1 VLRLENVTVSYGMA
15 PVLHDVSIDVREGE
29 IVALVG
35 ANGAGKT
42 TLLRS
47 ISRLLA
53 CQAGTISFDGK
64 ALNDRSAPQTVRL
77 GISQVPEGRRVF
89 GEMTVEENLEMGAY
103 SRHKKANLSSELKEI
118 FAMFPIL
125 LERRWQLADTLSG
138 GEQQMLALGRA
149 LMSKPRLLLLDEP
162 SMGLAPLI
170 VAQIFRIIQEIRGR
184 GTTVLLVEQNAT
196 MALRTSDRA
205 YVLSTGRIVK
215 SGASS
220 DLAADPSIAEAYL
233 GGSK

>member
-1 VLRLENVTVSYGMA
+1 
-15 PVLHDVSIDVREGE
+15 
-29 IVALVG
+29 
-35 ANGAGKT
+35 
-42 TLLRS
+42 
-47 ISRLLA
+47 
-53 CQAGTISFDGK
+53 
-64 ALNDRSAPQTVRL
+64 
-77 GISQVPEGRRVF
+77 
-89 GEMTVEENLEMGAY
+89 
-103 SRHKKANLSSELKEI
+103 
-118 FAMFPIL
+118 
-125 LERRWQLADTLSG
+125 
-138 GEQQMLALGRA
+138 
-149 LMSKPRLLLLDEP
+149 MSKPRLLLLDEP

>member
-1 VLRLENVTVSYGMA
+1 MA
-15 PVLHDVSIDVREGE
+15 PVLHDVSLEVRKGE
-29 IVALVG
+29 IVALIG

-42 TLLRS
+42 TLLKS
-47 ISRLLA
+47 ISRLLT
-53 CQAGTISFDGK
+53 CQAGTISFDGTS
-64 ALNDRSAPQTVRL
+64 LNDKSAPQTVRL

-103 SRHKKANLSSELKEI
+103 SRHRNANIDGELQGI

-125 LERRWQLADTLSG
+125 MERRWQMADTLSG

-170 VAQIFRIIQEIRGR
+170 VAHIFEIIRKIREG
-184 GTTVLLVEQNAT
+184 GTTILLVEQNAT
-196 MALRTSDRA
+196 MALRTSNRA

-215 SGASS
+215 SGSSKVLAS
-220 DLAADPSIAEAYL
+220 DPSIVETYL
-233 GGSK
+233 GGGE